1 MNLTKSLINIDMIK
15 WIKDRIKESSTQ
27 HGIGLLIACLL
38 IIAFGSLAKILAYCG
53 VAYSM
58 WRICK
63 KG

>member
-1 MNLTKSLINIDMIK
+1 MIQ
-15 WIKDRIKESSTQ
+15 WVKDRIKESSTK

-53 VAYSM
+53 VAYSI

-63 KG
+63 RG